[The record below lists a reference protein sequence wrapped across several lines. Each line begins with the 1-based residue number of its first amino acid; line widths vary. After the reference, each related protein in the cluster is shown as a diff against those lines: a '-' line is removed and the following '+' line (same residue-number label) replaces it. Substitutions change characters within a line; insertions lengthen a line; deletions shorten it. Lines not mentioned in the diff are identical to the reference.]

1 MIQFAGA
8 YEQLAMN
15 RWAHPMRT
23 TIDIEDNV
31 LEAAIASRGNQ
42 EQGKSKPSRN
52 A

>member
-8 YEQLAMN
+8 YEQPAMN

-23 TIDIEDNV
+23 TSDIEVDV
-31 LEAAIASRGNQ
+31 LVAPIANRGNQ
-42 EQGKSKPSRN
+42 AQGKSKPSRS

>member
-8 YEQLAMN
+8 NEQPAMN

-23 TIDIEDNV
+23 TIDIEDEV
-31 LEAAIASRGNQ
+31 LVATIANRGIQ
-42 EQGKSKPSRN
+42 QQGKSKPSRN